1 MALAL
6 LRRRSLFVGALEGS
20 ATGTVARSLEP
31 VRQGRL
37 PGAWSQRGSGLL
49 LSAVGAFGACRSN
62 LVSCGAALRAERARA
77 WNLFSEKWLAA
88 TLVARLGAG
97 VGCALLLC

>member
-1 MALAL
+1 MALTL
-6 LRRRSLFVGALEGS
+6 LRRRGLFVGALEGS
-20 ATGTVARSLEP
+20 ATGTAARG
-31 VRQGRL
+31 QC
-37 PGAWSQRGSGLL
+37 GSGLL

-97 VGCALLLC
+97 FGCALLLC

>member
-1 MALAL
+1 MALTL
-6 LRRRSLFVGALEGS
+6 LRRRGLFVGALEGS

-31 VRQGRL
+31 ARL
-37 PGAWSQRGSGLL
+37 WLL